1 MQRTSSRLR
10 VLVFVPFVI
19 LCVIFCADD
28 TPAEKPSKRP
38 KVAAIV
44 TVYHHNSHADMLVT
58 RMFKTYTLDDKGGTP
73 SLDLA
78 SLYTDQV
85 PKSDTSRKWSKQ
97 YGFPIYDTIEE
108 ALTLGTDKLAVDG
121 VMLVAEHGDYPRSE
135 SGQKIFPKR
144 RLFGEIVKVFEKTG
158 KVVPVFSDKHLA
170 DNWEDAKWFYD
181 TAKRMKI
188 PLIAGS
194 SLPGTWRYPAT
205 DVPRKAKLEQLVAF
219 SYGGFDSYGFHGL
232 EMVQSLVA
240 RRKGGETGVR
250 SVRCLS
256 GDDVW
261 TAEKDGIYDG
271 AIFDATIKCL
281 QHPPPADKPLKELVR
296 DPALFIVDY
305 NDGLR
310 VNMFHLN
317 GAFREFA
324 AGWKTADGKVDAT
337 LFWLQDARPYN
348 HFEHF
353 LRGIEPLMHTG
364 KPPWPVERTL
374 LVSGTLDAL
383 LISRRDSGK
392 VLKTPYLDVSY
403 QTKWNWKQPP
413 PPPPNRPSRSQ

>member
-1 MQRTSSRLR
+1 MPRLR
-10 VLVFVPFVI
+10 LLQRICRQAVLVVLTCI
-19 LCVIFCADD
+19 LAANSAIAQE
-28 TPAEKPSKRP
+28 TKRP

-58 RMFKTYTLDDKGGTP
+58 RLFKSYTLDDKGGTP

-85 PKSDTSRKWSKQ
+85 PKSDTSRKWAKQ

-121 VMLVAEHGDYPRSE
+121 VMLVAEHGKYAKSDT
-135 SGQKIFPKR
+135 GQRIFPKR

-158 KVVPVFSDKHLA
+158 KIVPVFSDKHLA

-181 TAKRMKI
+181 TAKRLKI

-205 DVPRKAKLEQLVAF
+205 DVARGTKLKQLVAF
-219 SYGGFDSYGFHGL
+219 SYGGLDSYGFHGL
-232 EMVQSLVA
+232 EMVQALVA
-240 RRKGGETGVR
+240 RRKGGESGVR
-250 SVRCLS
+250 SVQCLT

-261 TAEKDGIYDG
+261 NADKNGVYDRV
-271 AIFDATIKCL
+271 IFDATIKCL
-281 QHPPPADKPLKELVR
+281 KFPPPPDKPLKELVQK
-296 DPALFIVDY
+296 PVLFVIDY

-310 VNMFHLN
+310 VNMFHLQ

-324 AGWKTADGKVDAT
+324 AGWKTDDGKIDAT

-374 LVSGTLDAL
+374 LTSGMLDAL
-383 LISRRDSGK
+383 LISKRDDGK
-392 VLKTPYLDVSY
+392 KLKTPYLNISY
-403 QTKWNWKQPP
+403 KTKWNWEQPP
-413 PPPPNRPSRSQ
+413 PPPTDRPSRSQ